1 MVKNSPLRALF
12 SYFINDFPGHPDVE
26 RLTPDDFDLA
36 RIQSKEPG
44 PIPEAEARWAWEW
57 MASWACSTAR
67 SIRARRSTRL
77 SSARRTRAR
86 RSVWPTEDHGAFLH
100 RYTSAVA

>member
-57 MASWACSTAR
+57 MASWGV
-67 SIRARRSTRL
+67 L
-77 SSARRTRAR
+77 
-86 RSVWPTEDHGAFLH
+86 DGAFDP
-100 RYTSAVA
+100 RAPINKAVEREAHARAAVGLAD